1 MAMKP
6 IGVSQ
11 LNAYIK
17 RVLQTDP
24 LLAQVAVVGE
34 ISNLKYHDSGHVYF
48 SLKDQGGKI
57 NCFLPSGVASGLDLR
72 LEDGIQIIA
81 IGNVSVF
88 ERGGYYSL
96 QIKAIELSGIG
107 DLGAAFEALK
117 KKLLNEGLFDA
128 SHKKSLPTFPSK
140 VAIVT
145 AQTGAAI
152 QDMIKIITNRNDV
165 VDILIVPV
173 LVQGP
178 GAASSIAQGIRGL
191 NRFHKDVDVM
201 IVGRGGGSL
210 EELWAFNE
218 EELARA
224 IFESDIPVISAVGH
238 ETDVTIADFVADVRA
253 ETPTAA
259 AVMAVPDTKELRL
272 YLDFL
277 DSKLQEN
284 LAYWI
289 DKKTEILSRLDLEA
303 FRKGILSKVELLS
316 LKALKQKEQMEHQI
330 AQQLQRLSTQVEQ
343 NRMML
348 EHLNP
353 KSIMKM
359 GYAAISTPDGA
370 LVVSTAD
377 LKPSDPLVLTLSDGE
392 ANATVTKIERKQNG

>member
-24 LLAQVAVVGE
+24 LLNQVAVLGE
-34 ISNLKYHDSGHVYF
+34 ISNLKYHDSGHIYF

-57 NCFLPSGVASGLDLR
+57 NCFLPSSIAQGISFE
-72 LEDGIQIIA
+72 LEDGMEIVA
-81 IGNVSVF
+81 FGSVSVF

-96 QIKAIELSGIG
+96 QIKSIEISGIG

-128 SHKKSLPTFPSK
+128 SHKKPIPSFPSK
-140 VAIVT
+140 IAILT

-152 QDMIKIITNRNDV
+152 QDMIKIITGRNHV
-165 VDILIVPV
+165 VNLLIIPV

-178 GAASSIAQGIRGL
+178 GAAESISEGIRQV
-191 NRFHKDVDVM
+191 NRLFPEVDAM
-201 IVGRGGGSL
+201 IVGRGGGSI

-218 EELARA
+218 ESVAREIYA
-224 IFESDIPVISAVGH
+224 SKIPVISAVGH
-238 ETDVTIADFVADVRA
+238 ETDITIADFVADVRA

-259 AVMAVPDTKELRL
+259 ALLAVPDTKELRI
-272 YLDFL
+272 YLDFMN
-277 DSKLQEN
+277 SKLQEN
-284 LAYWI
+284 LQYWI
-289 DKKTEILSRLDLEA
+289 DKKTERLSRLDLDT
-303 FRKGILSKVELLS
+303 FRKGILVRIELLT
-316 LKALKQKEQMEHQI
+316 LRGLKQKEQIQQQI
-330 AQQLQRLSTQVEQ
+330 EKYVDRLYTQLEQ
-343 NRMML
+343 NRLIL

-353 KSIMKM
+353 KAIMGR
-359 GYAAISTPDGA
+359 GYAAVTSEDGTLITSTVGLKIEDTISVILRDG
-370 LVVSTAD
+370 TAD
-377 LKPSDPLVLTLSDGE
+377 ASITRI
-392 ANATVTKIERKQNG
+392 ARK

>member
-24 LLAQVAVVGE
+24 LLNQVAVLGE

-57 NCFLPSGVASGLDLR
+57 NCFLPSGVVSAMTVD
-72 LEDGIQIIA
+72 LEDGMEIVA

-96 QIKAIELSGIG
+96 QIKAVEISGVG
-107 DLGAAFEALK
+107 DLGAAFEVLK
-117 KKLLNEGLFDA
+117 KKLLTEGLFDA
-128 SHKKSLPTFPSK
+128 SHKSQLPGFPSK
-140 VAIVT
+140 IAIIT
-145 AQTGAAI
+145 AQTGAAV
-152 QDMIKIITNRNDV
+152 QDMLKIITGRNDV

-178 GAASSIAQGIRGL
+178 GAAASISEGIRIV
-191 NRFHKDVDVM
+191 NAKYPEVDTI

-218 EELARA
+218 EEVARA
-224 IFESDIPVISAVGH
+224 IYASNIPIISAVGH

-259 AVMAVPDTKELRL
+259 AVLAVPDTMELRT

-284 LAYWI
+284 LKYWI
-289 DKKTEILSRLDLEA
+289 DKKAERLSRLDLST
-303 FRKGILSKVELLS
+303 FRKGILDKIELLS
-316 LKALKQKEQMEHQI
+316 LRSQKNNEQMHQQI
-330 AQQLQRLSTQVEQ
+330 EKHMEQLKTQLAQHRLV
-343 NRMML
+343 L

-353 KSIMKM
+353 KAIMGR
-359 GYAAISTPDGA
+359 GYAALTTTDGILITSTKSVHVNDPISVILRDGKME
-370 LVVSTAD
+370 TII
-377 LKPSDPLVLTLSDGE
+377 
-392 ANATVTKIERKQNG
+392 TKIERE

>member
-24 LLAQVAVVGE
+24 LLNQVAVLGE
-34 ISNLKYHDSGHVYF
+34 ITNLKYHDSGHVYF

-57 NCFLPSGVASGLDLR
+57 NCFMPAGVVSAMTVE
-72 LEDGIQIIA
+72 LEDGMEIIA

-96 QIKAIELSGIG
+96 QIKAVEVSGVG
-107 DLGAAFEALK
+107 DLGVAYETLK
-117 KKLLNEGLFDA
+117 KKLLSEGLFDA
-128 SHKKSLPTFPSK
+128 SHKKPIPGFPSK
-140 VAIVT
+140 IAIIT
-145 AQTGAAI
+145 AQTGAAV
-152 QDMIKIITNRNDV
+152 QDMIKIITGRNDV
-165 VDILIVPV
+165 VDLLIVPV

-178 GAASSIAQGIRGL
+178 GSATSISEGIRNV
-191 NRFHKDVDVM
+191 NRLFPEVDTI

-210 EELWAFNE
+210 EELWSFNE
-218 EELARA
+218 EAVARA
-224 IFESDIPVISAVGH
+224 IYDSNIPIISAVGH
-238 ETDVTIADFVADVRA
+238 ETDVTIADFVADMRA

-259 AVMAVPDTKELRL
+259 AMMAVPDTKELRV

-284 LAYWI
+284 LQYWI
-289 DKKTEILSRLDLEA
+289 DKKVERLSRLDLSA
-303 FRKGILSKVELLS
+303 FRKGILDKIELL
-316 LKALKQKEQMEHQI
+316 ALRNQKNKEQMHQQI
-330 AQQLQRLSTQVEQ
+330 EKHVEQLITQVTQ
-343 NRMML
+343 SRLIL

-353 KSIMKM
+353 KSIMSR
-359 GYAAISTPDGA
+359 GYAALATPDGM
-370 LVVSTAD
+370 LITSTTGVQVNDAISVI
-377 LKPSDPLVLTLSDGE
+377 LQDGKME
-392 ANATVTKIERKQNG
+392 TIITKIERE

>member
-6 IGVSQ
+6 ISVSQ

-24 LLAQVAVVGE
+24 ILSQVSVLGE

-48 SLKDQGGKI
+48 SLKDQGGKV
-57 NCFLPSGVASGLDLR
+57 NCFLPSNVAAGLTVD

-96 QIKAIELSGIG
+96 QIKAIELSGVG
-107 DLGAAFEALK
+107 DLGAAFEILK
-117 KKLLNEGLFDA
+117 KKLLAEGLFDA
-128 SHKKSLPTFPSK
+128 SHKKPLPTFPSK

-152 QDMIKIITNRNDV
+152 QDILKIINGRNEV
-165 VDILIVPV
+165 VDIVIVPV

-178 GAASSIAQGIRGL
+178 SAAASISKGIRDV
-191 NRFHKDVDVM
+191 NRLYPEVDVM

-218 EELARA
+218 EEVART
-224 IFESDIPVISAVGH
+224 IFESKIPIISAVGH

-253 ETPTAA
+253 ETPSAA
-259 AVMAVPDTKELRL
+259 AVLAVPDTKELRI

-277 DSKLQEN
+277 VGKLQEN
-284 LAYWI
+284 LNYWVERKMDRLSHLDMDAFRLRI
-289 DKKTEILSRLDLEA
+289 FSRIEILSLRTQQ
-303 FRKGILSKVELLS
+303 
-316 LKALKQKEQMEHQI
+316 QKDQINQQFEQQTE
-330 AQQLQRLSTQVEQ
+330 RLSSRIEQ
-343 NRMML
+343 NRLIL

-353 KSIMKM
+353 KSIMSR
-359 GYAAISTPDGA
+359 GYAAISKPDGT
-370 LVVSTAD
+370 LVKTAMGIEKD
-377 LKPSDPLVLTLSDGE
+377 DSITLILQDGAAD
-392 ANATVTKIERKQNG
+392 ANITKIVRE

>member
-24 LLAQVAVVGE
+24 LLNQVSVVGE

-57 NCFLPSGVASGLDLR
+57 NCFLPSSVASSISVE
-72 LEDGIQIIA
+72 LEDGMELIA

-96 QIKAIELSGIG
+96 QIKAVEVSGVG
-107 DLGAAFEALK
+107 DLGVAFDALK
-117 KKLLNEGLFDA
+117 KKLFSEGLFDA
-128 SHKKSLPTFPSK
+128 SHKKSIPGFPSK
-140 VAIVT
+140 VAIMT
-145 AQTGAAI
+145 AQTGAAL
-152 QDMIKIITNRNDV
+152 QDMIKIITGRNNV

-178 GAASSIAQGIRGL
+178 GAAASISEGI
-191 NRFHKDVDVM
+191 NNINKMHPEIDTI

-218 EELARA
+218 EVVARSIYA
-224 IFESDIPVISAVGH
+224 STIPIISAVGH
-238 ETDVTIADFVADVRA
+238 ETDVTIADYAADVRA

-259 AVMAVPDTKELRL
+259 AALAVPDTKELRT

-277 DSKLQEN
+277 ETKLQEN
-284 LAYWI
+284 LEYNI
-289 DKKTEILSRLDLEA
+289 DKKNERLSRLDLFA
-303 FRKGILSKVELLS
+303 FQRGIIDKIEILSLRN
-316 LKALKQKEQMEHQI
+316 QQYKEQLQ
-330 AQQLQRLSTQVEQ
+330 QQLDKFIEKLATQITESRLV
-343 NRMML
+343 L
-348 EHLNP
+348 DHLNP
-353 KSIMKM
+353 KAIMEM
-359 GYAAISTPDGA
+359 GYAALTTNEGF
-370 LVVSTAD
+370 LVTSTAN
-377 LKPSDPLVLTLSDGE
+377 LQLNNPLSATLRDGKIE
-392 ANATVTKIERKQNG
+392 TIITKIERE

>member
-6 IGVSQ
+6 ISVSQ

-24 LLAQVAVVGE
+24 LLNQVAVLGE

-48 SLKDQGGKI
+48 SLKDRSGKI
-57 NCFLPSGVASGLDLR
+57 NCFLPSGVVSSMVVE
-72 LEDGIQIIA
+72 LEDGLEIVA

-96 QIKAIELSGIG
+96 QIKAIEISGVG

-117 KKLLNEGLFDA
+117 KKLLSEGLFDA
-128 SHKKSLPTFPSK
+128 SHKKSIPGFPSK
-140 VAIVT
+140 IAIIT
-145 AQTGAAI
+145 AQTGAAV
-152 QDMIKIITNRNDV
+152 QDMIKIITGRNEM

-178 GAASSIAQGIRGL
+178 GAAASISEGIQTV
-191 NRFHKDVDVM
+191 NDVFPEVDTI

-218 EELARA
+218 ETVARA
-224 IFESDIPVISAVGH
+224 IYASKIPIISAVGH

-259 AVMAVPDTKELRL
+259 AVMAVPDTKELRT

-277 DSKLQEN
+277 ESKLQEN
-284 LAYWI
+284 LQYWI
-289 DKKTEILSRLDLEA
+289 DKKVERLSRLDLGA
-303 FRKGILSKVELLS
+303 FQKGILGRIELLS
-316 LKALKQKEQMEHQI
+316 FRNQKLKEQMHQEVEKYME
-330 AQQLQRLSTQVEQ
+330 RLNTKINQ
-343 NRMML
+343 NRLIL

-353 KSIMKM
+353 TAIMSR
-359 GYAAISTPDGA
+359 GYAALT
-370 LVVSTAD
+370 TAD
-377 LKPSDPLVLTLSDGE
+377 GMLITSAKHIQINDPISVTLRDGKME
-392 ANATVTKIERKQNG
+392 ALITKIERE

>member
-6 IGVSQ
+6 ISVSQ

-24 LLAQVAVVGE
+24 LLNQVAVLGE

-48 SLKDQGGKI
+48 SLKDQGGKM
-57 NCFLPSGVASGLDLR
+57 NCFLPSGVASSMTIE
-72 LEDGIQIIA
+72 LEDGMEIVA

-96 QIKAIELSGIG
+96 QIKAVEISGMG

-117 KKLLNEGLFDA
+117 KKLLSEGLFDA
-128 SHKKSLPTFPSK
+128 SHKKSISGFPSK
-140 VAIVT
+140 IAIIT
-145 AQTGAAI
+145 AQTGAAV
-152 QDMIKIITNRNDV
+152 QDMIKIITGRNEV
-165 VDILIVPV
+165 VDILIIPV

-178 GAASSIAQGIRGL
+178 GAAASISEGIRIV
-191 NRFHKDVDVM
+191 NTKYPEVDTI

-218 EELARA
+218 EVVARA
-224 IFESDIPVISAVGH
+224 IYASTIPIISAVGH
-238 ETDVTIADFVADVRA
+238 ETDVTISDFVADVRA

-259 AVMAVPDTKELRL
+259 AVLAVPDTKELRS

-284 LAYWI
+284 LKYWV
-289 DKKTEILSRLDLEA
+289 DKKYERLSRLDLSS
-303 FRKGILSKVELLS
+303 FRKGILDRIELLS
-316 LKALKQKEQMEHQI
+316 LRNLKHKEQMYQQI
-330 AQQLQRLSTQVEQ
+330 EKHVERLSTQITQSRLV
-343 NRMML
+343 L

-353 KSIMKM
+353 KSIMGL
-359 GYAAISTPDGA
+359 GYAALT
-370 LVVSTAD
+370 TAD
-377 LKPSDPLVLTLSDGE
+377 GILVTSTESLQVDNPISVILRDGKLE
-392 ANATVTKIERKQNG
+392 TRITKIERE